1 METILLQ
8 STLAY
13 AYEPELLQAVW
24 QEETRM
30 ILKASRERVVEELSN
45 RLDATVRSQWN
56 QTGAKMIL
64 K

>member
-8 STLAY
+8 STLTCV
-13 AYEPELLQAVW
+13 YELELLQAVW
-24 QEETRM
+24 QEETGM
-30 ILKASRERVVEELSN
+30 ILKASRERVVEEFSN

-56 QTGAKMIL
+56 QTGTKMIL